1 MGAEQFCEF
10 IPGSDATV
18 AFMEAVEQA
27 RYDYGHAGYTGTI
40 GEKDAFVIYTPPTG
54 KNINDVIDAFER
66 SYFHRP
72 DWADAA
78 FDAAA
83 AQYNDKWEAA
93 VAIKHNDGWY
103 FLGYAS
109 S

>member
-1 MGAEQFCEF
+1 MGAEAFCEF

-40 GEKDAFVIYTPPTG
+40 GEKDSFVIYTPPAG
-54 KNINDVIDAFER
+54 VDSVEAVNAFEE
-66 SYFHRP
+66 SYYGRP
-72 DWADAA
+72 EWADAA

-83 AQYNDKWEAA
+83 AQYNDKWAAA

>member
-1 MGAEQFCEF
+1 MGAEQFCDFSNEH
-10 IPGSDATV
+10 DAKS
-18 AFMEAVEQA
+18 AFRDLVEAAQ
-27 RYDYGHAGYTGTI
+27 YDYGHGGYTGTI
-40 GEKDAFVIYTPPTG
+40 AEKDSFVIYTPPTG
-54 KNINDVIDAFER
+54 KNINDVIDAFEQ
-66 SYFHRP
+66 SYFNRP

-83 AQYNDKWEAA
+83 AQYNDKWAAA
-93 VAIKHNDGWY
+93 VAIKTHDGWY